1 MPFRLLSSTNSTP
14 PFFGTVTAPF
24 QAVLPDRWS
33 RSGRSTAWRRP
44 TTLRVPWVLST
55 TLPSGRVPPLTV
67 TGSPNTRAL
76 PFFTT
81 SWLSVKATRPP
92 ASANTGS
99 AGSTCSALRA
109 KWYSPFTR
117 EASILARGSTSC
129 RSRLPTPSTRK
140 GSVKWLML
148 AATGLSAM
156 KRRKSWVGPLAV
168 PRTVSTSLDSKSG
181 STAVTSSARRRRCAR
196 GWP

>member
-1 MPFRLLSSTNSTP
+1 M
-14 PFFGTVTAPF
+14 
-24 QAVLPDRWS
+24 
-33 RSGRSTAWRRP
+33 
-44 TTLRVPWVLST
+44 PWVLST

-140 GSVKWLML
+140 GSVTWLML

-168 PRTVSTSLDSKSG
+168 PRTVSTSFDSKSG
-181 STAVTSSARRRRCAR
+181 STAVTSFSSAPKMRPRLALMRIPAPSKSSSPEMPSIL
-196 GWP
+196 GQPGA